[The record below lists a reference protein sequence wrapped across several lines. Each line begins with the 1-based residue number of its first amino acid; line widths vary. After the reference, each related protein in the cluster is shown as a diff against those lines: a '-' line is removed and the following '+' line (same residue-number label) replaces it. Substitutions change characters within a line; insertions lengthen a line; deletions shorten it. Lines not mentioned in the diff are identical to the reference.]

1 MSEHPVLRKELSL
14 LNVYTIAT
22 GTTLSAGFFL
32 LPGIAFREAGP
43 AVVLSY
49 LIAAVPLV
57 PAMFSIAELATA
69 MPRAGGAY
77 YFLDRSLGPLVG
89 TIGGLGTWLSLNF
102 KTAFALIGM
111 GAYLGIFWPELP
123 AVPVAMGLAVLFG
136 FLNLF
141 GARKSGTFQVVMV
154 LVLLVILA
162 AFLGWG
168 LPEVQPSHFDG
179 FFAHGT
185 AALFSTAGLVYVS
198 YVGVTN
204 IASIAEEIRDP
215 ERNLPLGIF
224 LAIGTAL
231 VVYGLGTYVIVG
243 LLPGPELAQSLT
255 PVAGAADVLLGTPGK
270 GIVTIAALLAFA
282 SVANAGILSASRYP
296 LAMSR
301 DHLIPRHFAR
311 ITTRG
316 APVFGILVTVAA
328 ILVFVSCLDITR
340 IVKLASAFQLLM
352 FSLLCVAVIVMRES
366 GLESYDPGFR
376 SPFYPWMQVFGVFAP
391 LVLIVEM
398 GIFPILFSLSLIA
411 LGTVWYLAYARS
423 RVIRSGAIYHL
434 FARLGEQRYAGL
446 DTELRSILKEKGVR
460 EEDSFDE
467 VVARAEVIDLPDFS
481 TFEDIV
487 QQASNALGPK
497 VQTLPETLARDFLEG
512 SRIGA
517 TPVSHGAVL
526 PHTRIAGLAQ
536 SELVLVRCREGRY
549 VEVPGPSGG
558 LTRTGPVH
566 AFFFI
571 VSPNENPGQH
581 LRILAQIAGRVDESN
596 FLEEWLAAADDQEL
610 KENLLRDERFLSIKL
625 KASTASSAL
634 VGRTLREVAM
644 PEGCLVAL
652 IGRGSETLVPQGNTT
667 LHENDRLTL
676 IGDAKGIRRLQD
688 QYVNGSPAIS

>member
-1 MSEHPVLRKELSL
+1 
-14 LNVYTIAT
+14 
-22 GTTLSAGFFL
+22 
-32 LPGIAFREAGP
+32 
-43 AVVLSY
+43 
-49 LIAAVPLV
+49 
-57 PAMFSIAELATA
+57 
-69 MPRAGGAY
+69 
-77 YFLDRSLGPLVG
+77 
-89 TIGGLGTWLSLNF
+89 
-102 KTAFALIGM
+102 
-111 GAYLGIFWPELP
+111 
-123 AVPVAMGLAVLFG
+123 
-136 FLNLF
+136 
-141 GARKSGTFQVVMV
+141 
-154 LVLLVILA
+154 
-162 AFLGWG
+162 
-168 LPEVQPSHFDG
+168 
-179 FFAHGT
+179 
-185 AALFSTAGLVYVS
+185 
-198 YVGVTN
+198 
-204 IASIAEEIRDP
+204 
-215 ERNLPLGIF
+215 
-224 LAIGTAL
+224 
-231 VVYGLGTYVIVG
+231 
-243 LLPGPELAQSLT
+243 
-255 PVAGAADVLLGTPGK
+255 
-270 GIVTIAALLAFA
+270 
-282 SVANAGILSASRYP
+282 
-296 LAMSR
+296 
-301 DHLIPRHFAR
+301 
-311 ITTRG
+311 
-316 APVFGILVTVAA
+316 
-328 ILVFVSCLDITR
+328 
-340 IVKLASAFQLLM
+340 
-352 FSLLCVAVIVMRES
+352 
-366 GLESYDPGFR
+366 
-376 SPFYPWMQVFGVFAP
+376 VFGVFAP

-446 DTELRSILKEKGVR
+446 DTELRNILKEKGVR

-652 IGRGSETLVPQGNTT
+652 IRRGSETLVPQGNTT